1 MLHLISHSPS
11 PNLWESLACFA
22 VEKTDSQRE
31 DVTCP
36 GLRSQNAA
44 KLRCRPWPPNPSPP
58 LQPHPVWKSERHPV
72 GCRPPSHAH
81 RDPANTLGP
90 RPHTTGADISTT
102 HLRGPCETLRSFS
115 SPAHLSAPATTA
127 TVPGDGGGGESCPQS
142 FSPNPIHLSKPVA
155 RVIGNQ
161 QESPLWPKHR
171 IPTLVLP
178 QMERERESL

>member
-1 MLHLISHSPS
+1 M
-11 PNLWESLACFA
+11 
-22 VEKTDSQRE
+22 
-31 DVTCP
+31 
-36 GLRSQNAA
+36 RSQNAA

-127 TVPGDGGGGESCPQS
+127 TVPGDWGGGGSPAHKASLQIQS
-142 FSPNPIHLSKPVA
+142 ISVN
-155 RVIGNQ
+155 
-161 QESPLWPKHR
+161 LWPGSLATSR
-171 IPTLVLP
+171 SLLSGQSTGIPTLVLP
-178 QMERERESL
+178 QMERERERERLCSFQWLPRRDL